1 MKEKL
6 KDKITGFMSSIKD
19 YTDSFSLEEIES
31 GKALSIVS
39 YLIPLV
45 PFILSKK
52 NNYVKFHTL
61 NGMNILFTYLIFL
74 IIKRTLSY
82 IFGTP
87 CDLVSG
93 LKCIILPI
101 SLRIFFAFI
110 NMIFS
115 FIILYGVLNVCNNK
129 AKEIPIISKIK
140 LFK

>member
-1 MKEKL
+1 MREKL
-6 KDKITGFMSSIKD
+6 KDKIKVFMSSIKD

-52 NNYVKFHTL
+52 NNYVKVHTL

-110 NMIFS
+110 NMLFS
-115 FIILYGVLNVCNNK
+115 FIVLYGVLNVCNNK

>member
-1 MKEKL
+1 MREKL
-6 KDKITGFMSSIKD
+6 KDKIKVFMSSIKD

-61 NGMNILFTYLIFL
+61 NDMNILFTYLIFL

-110 NMIFS
+110 NMLFS
-115 FIILYGVLNVCNNK
+115 FIVLYGVLNVCNNK

>member
-6 KDKITGFMSSIKD
+6 KDKVTGFMSSIKD

-110 NMIFS
+110 NMLFS
-115 FIILYGVLNVCNNK
+115 FIVLYGVLNVCNNK

>member
-52 NNYVKFHTL
+52 NNYVKFHTI

-110 NMIFS
+110 NMLFS

>member
-1 MKEKL
+1 M
-6 KDKITGFMSSIKD
+6 KDKIKEKIAVFMSSTKD
-19 YTDSFSLEEIES
+19 YTETFSLEEIES

-52 NNYVKFHTL
+52 NNYVRFHTL

-115 FIILYGVLNVCNNK
+115 FIVLYGLLNVCNNK

>member
-1 MKEKL
+1 MIEKIKEK
-6 KDKITGFMSSIKD
+6 ITIFMSSTND
-19 YTDSFSLEEIES
+19 YTDTFSLEEIES
-31 GKALSIVS
+31 GKALSIVA

-52 NNYVKFHTL
+52 NNYIRFHTT

-87 CDLVSG
+87 CDLVNG

-101 SLRIFFAFI
+101 SLRILFAFI

-115 FIILYGVLNVCNNK
+115 FIILYGLINVCNSK
-129 AKEIPIISKIK
+129 AKEIPIISRIK

>member
-1 MKEKL
+1 MREKL
-6 KDKITGFMSSIKD
+6 KDKIKVFMSSIKD

-74 IIKRTLSY
+74 ILKRTLSY

-110 NMIFS
+110 NMLFS
-115 FIILYGVLNVCNNK
+115 FIVLYGVLNVCNNK

>member
-1 MKEKL
+1 MIEKIKEK
-6 KDKITGFMSSIKD
+6 ITTFMSSTND
-19 YTDSFSLEEIES
+19 YTDTFSLEEIES
-31 GKALSIVS
+31 GKALSIVA

-52 NNYVKFHTL
+52 NNYIRFHTI

-87 CDLVSG
+87 CDLVNG

-101 SLRIFFAFI
+101 SLRILFAFI

-115 FIILYGVLNVCNNK
+115 FIILYGLINVCNSK
-129 AKEIPIISKIK
+129 AKEIPVISRIK

>member
-6 KDKITGFMSSIKD
+6 KDRITGFMSSIKD
-19 YTDSFSLEEIES
+19 YTDSYSLEEIES
-31 GKALSIVS
+31 GKALSIIS

-129 AKEIPIISKIK
+129 AKEIPIIRKIK

>member
-1 MKEKL
+1 MREKL
-6 KDKITGFMSSIKD
+6 KDKIKVFMSSIKD

-110 NMIFS
+110 NMLFS
-115 FIILYGVLNVCNNK
+115 FIVLYGVLNVCNNK

>member
-1 MKEKL
+1 MKNKIKEKF
-6 KDKITGFMSSIKD
+6 IVFMSSTKD
-19 YTDSFSLEEIES
+19 YTDTFSLEEIES

-39 YLIPLV
+39 YLMPLV

-52 NNYVKFHTL
+52 NNYVRFHTL

-101 SLRIFFAFI
+101 SLRIFFALI

-115 FIILYGVLNVCNNK
+115 FIVLYGVLNVCNNK
-129 AKEIPIISKIK
+129 AKEIPVISKIK

>member
-1 MKEKL
+1 MREKL
-6 KDKITGFMSSIKD
+6 KDKIKVFMSSIKD

>member
-52 NNYVKFHTL
+52 NNYVKFHTI
-61 NGMNILFTYLIFL
+61 NGMNILFTHLIFL

>member
-1 MKEKL
+1 MREKL
-6 KDKITGFMSSIKD
+6 KDKIKVFMSSIKD

-82 IFGTP
+82 IFVTP

-110 NMIFS
+110 NMLFS
-115 FIILYGVLNVCNNK
+115 FIVLYGVLNVCNNK

>member
-1 MKEKL
+1 MKNKIKEKF
-6 KDKITGFMSSIKD
+6 IVFMSSTKD
-19 YTDSFSLEEIES
+19 YTDTFSLEEIES

-52 NNYVKFHTL
+52 NNYVRFHTL

-101 SLRIFFAFI
+101 SLRIFFAFV

-115 FIILYGVLNVCNNK
+115 FIVLYGLLNVCNNK
-129 AKEIPIISKIK
+129 AKEIPVISKIK

>member
-93 LKCIILPI
+93 LKYIILPI

-110 NMIFS
+110 NMLFS
-115 FIILYGVLNVCNNK
+115 FIVLYGVLNVCNNK

>member
-110 NMIFS
+110 NMFFS

>member
-1 MKEKL
+1 M
-6 KDKITGFMSSIKD
+6 KDKIKEKIAVFMSSTKD
-19 YTDSFSLEEIES
+19 YTETFSLEEIES

-39 YLIPLV
+39 YLIPIV

-52 NNYVKFHTL
+52 NNYVRFHTL
-61 NGMNILFTYLIFL
+61 NGMKILFTYLIFL

-115 FIILYGVLNVCNNK
+115 FIVLYGLLNVCNNK

>member
-1 MKEKL
+1 MKNKIKEKFVVF
-6 KDKITGFMSSIKD
+6 ISSTKD
-19 YTDSFSLEEIES
+19 YTDTFSLEEIES

-39 YLIPLV
+39 YLVPLV

-52 NNYVKFHTL
+52 NNYVRFHTL

-101 SLRIFFAFI
+101 SLRIFFALI

-115 FIILYGVLNVCNNK
+115 FIVLYGVLNVCNNK
-129 AKEIPIISKIK
+129 AKEIPVISKIK

>member
-1 MKEKL
+1 MKNKIKEKF
-6 KDKITGFMSSIKD
+6 IVFMSSTKD
-19 YTDSFSLEEIES
+19 YTDTFSLEEIES

-52 NNYVKFHTL
+52 NNYVRFHTL

-101 SLRIFFAFI
+101 SLRIFFALI

-115 FIILYGVLNVCNNK
+115 FIVLYGVLNVCNNK
-129 AKEIPIISKIK
+129 AKEIPVISKIK

>member
-1 MKEKL
+1 MKNKIKEK
-6 KDKITGFMSSIKD
+6 IAIFMSSTKD
-19 YTDSFSLEEIES
+19 YTDTFSLEEIES

-39 YLIPLV
+39 YLVPLV

-52 NNYVKFHTL
+52 NNYVRFHTL

-101 SLRIFFAFI
+101 SLRIFFALI

-129 AKEIPIISKIK
+129 AKEIPVISKIK

>member
-1 MKEKL
+1 M
-6 KDKITGFMSSIKD
+6 KDKIKEKIAVFMSSTKD
-19 YTDSFSLEEIES
+19 YTETFSLEEIES

-39 YLIPLV
+39 YLIPIV

-52 NNYVKFHTL
+52 NNYVRFHTL

-101 SLRIFFAFI
+101 SLRMLFAFI

-115 FIILYGVLNVCNNK
+115 FIVLYGLLNVCNNK

>member
-1 MKEKL
+1 MIEKIKEK
-6 KDKITGFMSSIKD
+6 ITIFMSSTND
-19 YTDSFSLEEIES
+19 YTDTFSLEEIES
-31 GKALSIVS
+31 GKALSIVA

-52 NNYVKFHTL
+52 NNYIRFHTI

-101 SLRIFFAFI
+101 SLRILFAFI

-115 FIILYGVLNVCNNK
+115 FIILYGLVNVCNSK
-129 AKEIPIISKIK
+129 AKEIPVISRIK

>member
-6 KDKITGFMSSIKD
+6 KDRITGFMSSIKD
-19 YTDSFSLEEIES
+19 YTDSYSLEEIES
-31 GKALSIVS
+31 GKALSIIS

-110 NMIFS
+110 NMLFS
-115 FIILYGVLNVCNNK
+115 FIVLYGILNVCNNK

>member
-87 CDLVSG
+87 CNLVSG

-115 FIILYGVLNVCNNK
+115 FIILNGVLNVCNNK

>member
-110 NMIFS
+110 NMLFS
-115 FIILYGVLNVCNNK
+115 FIVLYGVLNVCNNK
-129 AKEIPIISKIK
+129 AK
-140 LFK
+140 

>member
-1 MKEKL
+1 MREKL
-6 KDKITGFMSSIKD
+6 KDKIKVFMSSIKD

-45 PFILSKK
+45 LLILYNK

-74 IIKRTLSY
+74 IIKKTLSY

-110 NMIFS
+110 NMLFS
-115 FIILYGVLNVCNNK
+115 FIVLYGVINVCNNK

>member
-6 KDKITGFMSSIKD
+6 KDKVTGFMSSIKD

>member
-1 MKEKL
+1 MKNKIREK
-6 KDKITGFMSSIKD
+6 IAVFMSSTKD
-19 YTDSFSLEEIES
+19 YTETFSLEEIES

-52 NNYVKFHTL
+52 NNYVRFHTL

-101 SLRIFFAFI
+101 SLRMFFALA

-115 FIILYGVLNVCNNK
+115 FIVLYGLLNVCNNK

>member
-1 MKEKL
+1 MKSKIKEKFVV
-6 KDKITGFMSSIKD
+6 FMSSTKD
-19 YTDSFSLEEIES
+19 YTDTFSLEEIES

-52 NNYVKFHTL
+52 NNYVRFHTL

-101 SLRIFFAFI
+101 SLRIFFALI

-115 FIILYGVLNVCNNK
+115 FIVLYGVLNVCNNK
-129 AKEIPIISKIK
+129 AKEIPVISKIK

>member
-1 MKEKL
+1 MKDKLKEK
-6 KDKITGFMSSIKD
+6 IAVFMSKSKD
-19 YTDSFSLEEIES
+19 YTDNFSLEEIES

-39 YLIPLV
+39 YLIPIV

-52 NNYVKFHTL
+52 NNYVRFHTL

-101 SLRIFFAFI
+101 SLRMFFAFI

-115 FIILYGVLNVCNNK
+115 FIVLYGLLNVCNNK

>member
-110 NMIFS
+110 NMLFS
-115 FIILYGVLNVCNNK
+115 FIVLW
-129 AKEIPIISKIK
+129 
-140 LFK
+140 

>member
-1 MKEKL
+1 M
-6 KDKITGFMSSIKD
+6 KDKIKEKIAVFMSNIKD
-19 YTDSFSLEEIES
+19 YTETFSLEEIES

-52 NNYVKFHTL
+52 NNYVRFHTL

-93 LKCIILPI
+93 LKCMILPI
-101 SLRIFFAFI
+101 SLRIFFSFV

-115 FIILYGVLNVCNNK
+115 FIVLYGLLNVCNNK

>member
-74 IIKRTLSY
+74 IIKRTL
-82 IFGTP
+82 
-87 CDLVSG
+87 
-93 LKCIILPI
+93 
-101 SLRIFFAFI
+101 
-110 NMIFS
+110 
-115 FIILYGVLNVCNNK
+115 
-129 AKEIPIISKIK
+129 
-140 LFK
+140 

>member
-1 MKEKL
+1 MREKL
-6 KDKITGFMSSIKD
+6 KDKIKVFMSSIKD

-110 NMIFS
+110 NMLFS
-115 FIILYGVLNVCNNK
+115 FIVLYGILNVCNNK